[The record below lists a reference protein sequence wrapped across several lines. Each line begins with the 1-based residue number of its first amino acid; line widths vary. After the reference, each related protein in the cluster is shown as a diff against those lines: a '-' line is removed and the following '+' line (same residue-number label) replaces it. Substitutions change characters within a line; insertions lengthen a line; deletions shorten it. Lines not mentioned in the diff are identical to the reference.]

1 MWQEE
6 PGDRAGV
13 IDLHAIE
20 LSAYRKR
27 GKEKE
32 KKRAMRCHDWWPTTF
47 CLSSILK
54 LILHAPTAIFFF
66 FPQSTDL
73 ARQYMTSNDISE
85 LHWVGVWEPCQQH
98 VHTVIR
104 RYEHRTCEHRA
115 NIQKYLKL
123 IKNIYKCANAMHL
136 ELSRLQ
142 ICNTHRL
149 QSWAKSNALVG

>member
-13 IDLHAIE
+13 IELHAIE

-54 LILHAPTAIFFF
+54 LILHAPTAIFFS
-66 FPQSTDL
+66 FPQSSDL
-73 ARQYMTSNDISE
+73 ARQAAIFQSFTEWEYGNLVNNMFTLSFDGMNTEHVKTE
-85 LHWVGVWEPCQQH
+85 L
-98 VHTVIR
+98 I
-104 RYEHRTCEHRA
+104 Y
-115 NIQKYLKL
+115 
-123 IKNIYKCANAMHL
+123 KNI
-136 ELSRLQ
+136 
-142 ICNTHRL
+142 
-149 QSWAKSNALVG
+149 